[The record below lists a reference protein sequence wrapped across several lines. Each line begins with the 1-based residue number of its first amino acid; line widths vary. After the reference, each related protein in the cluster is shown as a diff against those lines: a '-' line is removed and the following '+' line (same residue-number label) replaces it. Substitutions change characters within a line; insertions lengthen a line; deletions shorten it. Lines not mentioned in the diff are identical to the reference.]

1 MGRRLLGATI
11 LLSLVDVLQAFAIE
25 KKGDVFKKM
34 ACPAFLIFE
43 NVAYLADMTFE
54 LPCKCKPEE
63 TSSVVWYFQKNLHS
77 HETTVL
83 TDFNGTVIVDSS
95 HIRVGSDLLKRFSIR
110 MFSLL
115 VFRAQVRDSGHY
127 LCGTKDGLFFYGYDV
142 DVQPTRQIT
151 VAFLDK
157 DQHVQEDFTGKEFT
171 LFTTFWD
178 WTSCDRCGVRG
189 EQRRIGLCY
198 VQSAQLK
205 PRYRTALPNVTS
217 CGSRAVPAHFQ
228 RLLHLRSPEVAIRS
242 CLAPCPEKEVPEEGV
257 QSISNII
264 YKVGE
269 KPHLPR
275 VPIQYHSQPPKSDLV
290 ITCPGARPEHAVAWD
305 KGSVRLYRSHYLEG
319 VRKHMRLFIDH
330 GNHLHLQQLHRKDKA
345 TYFCWREGEL
355 VAGFQLSVPF
365 QPRRQRSPSDPESI
379 FVMRAVGISFAII
392 TGIFFLIHIIH
403 TCHCRWQVLR
413 KPAK

>member
-1 MGRRLLGATI
+1 MGTRLLGAAV
-11 LLSLVDVLQAFAIE
+11 LLSLVVALQAYAIE

-34 ACPAFLIFE
+34 ACPAFLMFE

-63 TSSVVWYFQKNLHS
+63 ASSVVWYFQKNLHS

-83 TDFNGTVIVDSS
+83 TDFNGTVTVDSS
-95 HIRVGSDLLKRFSIR
+95 NVRAGSDLLKRFSIR
-110 MFSLL
+110 MFSLI

-127 LCGTKDGLFFYGYDV
+127 LCGTKEGLFFYGYDV

-151 VAFLDK
+151 VAFLDNE
-157 DQHVQEDFTGKEFT
+157 QHVQEDYTAKEFT

-198 VQSAQLK
+198 VQSAQLN

-217 CGSRAVPAHFQ
+217 CGSRAVPAHFGS
-228 RLLHLRSPEVAIRS
+228 LIHLRSPEVAIRS

-257 QSISNII
+257 KSISNIV
-264 YKVGE
+264 YKLGE
-269 KPHLPR
+269 KPQVPH
-275 VPIQYHSQPPKSDLV
+275 VPIQYHSQPSQSDLV

-305 KGSVRLYRSHYLEG
+305 KGSVRLYRSYYLVG
-319 VRKHMRLFIDH
+319 VRKHMRVFIDH
-330 GNHLHLQQLHRKDKA
+330 GNHLHLQRLRRRDRA

-355 VAGFQLSVPF
+355 VAGFQLSVTF
-365 QPRRQRSPSDPESI
+365 QPRRQRSPTDPESI
-379 FVMRAVGISFAII
+379 FVMRAVGISFAVI
-392 TGIFFLIHIIH
+392 TSIFFLIHVSR
-403 TCHCRWQVLR
+403 CCCQVFR
-413 KPAK
+413 KPAKL

>member
-1 MGRRLLGATI
+1 MGTRLLGATI
-11 LLSLVDVLQAFAIE
+11 LLSLVDVLGAFAIE
-25 KKGDVFKKM
+25 KKGDVFKKT

-43 NVAYLADMTFE
+43 NVAYLADMTLE

-63 TSSVVWYFQKNLHS
+63 ASSVVWYFQKNLHS
-77 HETTVL
+77 HETMVL

-95 HIRVGSDLLKRFSIR
+95 HIRAGSDLLKRFSIR
-110 MFSLL
+110 MFSLI

-127 LCGTKDGLFFYGYDV
+127 LCGTKEGLFFYGYDV
-142 DVQPTRQIT
+142 DVQPTRQIK
-151 VAFLDK
+151 VAFLDN
-157 DQHVQEDFTGKEFT
+157 DEHVQEDYTGKEFT

-198 VQSAQLK
+198 VQSAQLR
-205 PRYRTALPNVTS
+205 PRYRTALPNVSS
-217 CGSRAVPAHFQ
+217 CGSRALPPHFP
-228 RLLHLRSPEVAIRS
+228 RLIHLRSPEVAIRS
-242 CLAPCPEKEVPEEGV
+242 CLATCPKKEVPEEGV

-264 YKVGE
+264 YKVG
-269 KPHLPR
+269 KRPHLPR
-275 VPIQYHSQPPKSDLV
+275 VPIQYHSQPPKTDLV

-305 KGSVRLYRSHYLEG
+305 KGSVRLYRSHYLVG

-330 GNHLHLQQLHRKDKA
+330 GNHLHLQRVGRRDKA

-355 VAGFQLSVPF
+355 VAGFQLRVTY
-365 QPRRQRSPSDPESI
+365 QPRRQRGLTDPESI

-392 TGIFFLIHIIH
+392 TGIFFLIHMSHYIS
-403 TCHCRWQVLR
+403 RMLW
-413 KPAK
+413 KPPK

>member
-1 MGRRLLGATI
+1 MGTRLLGATV

-25 KKGDVFKKM
+25 KKGDVFKKT

-43 NVAYLADMTFE
+43 NVAYLAEMTFE

-63 TSSVVWYFQKNLHS
+63 ASSVVWYFQKNLHS

-83 TDFNGTVIVDSS
+83 TDFNGTVTVDSS
-95 HIRVGSDLLKRFSIR
+95 HIRAGSDLLERFSIR
-110 MFSLL
+110 MFSLI
-115 VFRAQVRDSGHY
+115 VFRAQVGDSGHY
-127 LCGTKDGLFFYGYDV
+127 LCGTKEGLFFYGYDV
-142 DVQPTRQIT
+142 DVQPTRHIR
-151 VAFLDK
+151 VAFLDD
-157 DQHVQEDFTGKEFT
+157 DQHVQEDYTAKEFT

-178 WTSCDRCGVRG
+178 WSSCDRCGVRG

-205 PRYRTALPNVTS
+205 ARYRTALPNVTS
-217 CGSRAVPAHFQ
+217 CGSRAVPA
-228 RLLHLRSPEVAIRS
+228 RLGHLIHLRSPEVAIRS

-264 YKVGE
+264 YKLGK
-269 KPHLPR
+269 KPQLPR
-275 VPIQYHSQPPKSDLV
+275 VPIQYHKQDPKTDLV

-305 KGSVRLYRSHYLEG
+305 KGSVRLYRSHYLVG
-319 VRKHMRLFIDH
+319 VRKYMRLFIDH
-330 GNHLHLQQLHRKDKA
+330 GNHLHIQRVHRRDKA

-365 QPRRQRSPSDPESI
+365 QPRRQRSPTDPESI
-379 FVMRAVGISFAII
+379 FVMRAVGISFAVI
-392 TGIFFLIHIIH
+392 TGIFFLIHLSRYI
-403 TCHCRWQVLR
+403 TWVFWKRGML
-413 KPAK
+413 

>member
-1 MGRRLLGATI
+1 MGTRLLGATM
-11 LLSLVDVLQAFAIE
+11 LLSLMDVLQAFAIE
-25 KKGDVFKKM
+25 KKGDVFKKT

-63 TSSVVWYFQKNLHS
+63 TSSVVWYFQKKLHS

-95 HIRVGSDLLKRFSIR
+95 DVRAGSDLLKRFSIR
-110 MFSLL
+110 MFSLI

-142 DVQPTRQIT
+142 DVQPTRHIT
-151 VAFLDK
+151 VAFLDN
-157 DQHVQEDFTGKEFT
+157 DQHVQEDYTGKEFT

-178 WTSCDRCGVRG
+178 WTRCDRCGVRG

-198 VQSAQLK
+198 VQSAQLQ

-217 CGSRAVPAHFQ
+217 CGSRAVPAHFG
-228 RLLHLRSPEVAIRS
+228 RLIHRRSPEVAVRS
-242 CLAPCPEKEVPEEGV
+242 CLAPCPEKELPEEGV
-257 QSISNII
+257 QSISNIV
-264 YKVGE
+264 YKLGE

-275 VPIQYHSQPPKSDLV
+275 VPIQYHRQPPKTDLV
-290 ITCPGARPEHAVAWD
+290 IRCPGARPEHAVAWD
-305 KGSVRLYRSHYLEG
+305 KGSMRLYRSHYLVG
-319 VRKHMRLFIDH
+319 VRKPMKLFIDH
-330 GNHLHLQQLHRKDKA
+330 GNHLHLRGVHRRDKG

-355 VAGFQLSVPF
+355 VAGFKLSVLF
-365 QPRRQRSPSDPESI
+365 EPRRQRSPTDPESI
-379 FVMRAVGISFAII
+379 FVIRAVGISFAVVI
-392 TGIFFLIHIIH
+392 GIFFLIHMSPYIA
-403 TCHCRWQVLR
+403 WVFK
-413 KPAK
+413 KPTKS

>member
-1 MGRRLLGATI
+1 MGMRLLGATI
-11 LLSLVDVLQAFAIE
+11 LLSLVDVLQAFALE
-25 KKGDVFKKM
+25 EKGDVFKKM

-43 NVAYLADMTFE
+43 NTAYLADMTFE
-54 LPCKCKPEE
+54 LPCKCKPKEA
-63 TSSVVWYFQKNLHS
+63 SSVVWYFQKNLHS

-95 HIRVGSDLLKRFSIR
+95 HVRRDSDLLKRFSIR

-115 VFRAQVRDSGHY
+115 VFQAQVRDSGHY
-127 LCGTKDGLFFYGYDV
+127 LCGTKEGLFFYGYDV

-157 DQHVQEDFTGKEFT
+157 DEHVQEDYTGKEFN

-217 CGSRAVPAHFQ
+217 CGSRAVPSHFP
-228 RLLHLRSPEVAIRS
+228 RLIHLRSPEVAIRS
-242 CLAPCPEKEVPEEGV
+242 CLAPCPEKEAPEEGV
-257 QSISNII
+257 QSISNIV
-264 YKVGE
+264 YKLGK
-269 KPHLPR
+269 KPQLPQ

-305 KGSVRLYRSHYLEG
+305 KGSTRLYRSHYLLG
-319 VRKHMRLFIDH
+319 VRKNMRLFIDH
-330 GNHLHLQQLHRKDKA
+330 GNHLHIQGVRRKDKG

-355 VAGFQLSVPF
+355 VAGFQLSVTF
-365 QPRRQRSPSDPESI
+365 QPRRQRSPTDPESI
-379 FVMRAVGISFAII
+379 FVMKAVGISFTVI
-392 TGIFFLIHIIH
+392 TGIFFLIHMSR
-403 TCHCRWQVLR
+403 CGYWVFR
-413 KPAK
+413 KPDKL

>member
-1 MGRRLLGATI
+1 MLGLLGATI

-25 KKGDVFKKM
+25 KKGDVFKKT

-63 TSSVVWYFQKNLHS
+63 ASSVVWYFQKNLHS

-83 TDFNGTVIVDSS
+83 TDFNGTVVVDSS
-95 HIRVGSDLLKRFSIR
+95 HVRAGSDLLKRFSIR
-110 MFSLL
+110 VFSLI
-115 VFRAQVRDSGHY
+115 VFRAQLGDSGHY
-127 LCGTKDGLFFYGYDV
+127 LCGTKEGLFFYGYDV
-142 DVQPTRQIT
+142 DVQPTKQIA

-157 DQHVQEDFTGKEFT
+157 DQHVQEDYAGKEFT

-178 WTSCDRCGVRG
+178 WSGCDRCGVRG

-198 VQSAQLK
+198 VQSARLK

-217 CGSRAVPAHFQ
+217 CGSSAVPAPFQ
-228 RLLHLRSPEVAIRS
+228 RLTRLRSPEVAIRS
-242 CLAPCPEKEVPEEGV
+242 CLAPCPEREIPKEGV

-264 YKVGE
+264 YKLGE
-269 KPHLPR
+269 KPELPR
-275 VPIQYHSQPPKSDLV
+275 VPIQYHRQPPRSDLV
-290 ITCPGARPEHAVAWD
+290 IRCPGARPEHAVAWD
-305 KGSVRLYRSHYLEG
+305 KGSVRLYRSRYLLG

-330 GNHLHLQQLHRKDKA
+330 GNHLHLQRLRRRDKA
-345 TYFCWREGEL
+345 TYFCWRQGEL
-355 VAGFQLSVPF
+355 VAGFQLTVTF
-365 QPRRQRSPSDPESI
+365 QPRRQRSPADPESV

-392 TGIFFLIHIIH
+392 VGIFFLIHLSH
-403 TCHCRWQVLR
+403 WSSQVFG
-413 KPAK
+413 KVAKS

>member
-1 MGRRLLGATI
+1 MGTRLLGATI
-11 LLSLVDVLQAFAIE
+11 LLSLVDVVQAFAIE
-25 KKGDVFKKM
+25 KKGDVFKKT
-34 ACPAFLIFE
+34 ACPAFLTFE

-95 HIRVGSDLLKRFSIR
+95 HVRAGSDLLQRFSIR
-110 MFSLL
+110 MFSLI

-127 LCGTKDGLFFYGYDV
+127 LCGTKAGLFFYGYDV

-157 DQHVQEDFTGKEFT
+157 DQHVQEDHAEEEFN

-205 PRYRTALPNVTS
+205 PRYRTALPNVSS
-217 CGSRAVPAHFQ
+217 CGSRAVPARFG
-228 RLLHLRSPEVAIRS
+228 RLTRLRSPEVAIRS
-242 CLAPCPEKEVPEEGV
+242 CLAPCSAKETPKEGV
-257 QSISNII
+257 QSISNIV
-264 YKVGE
+264 YKLGK
-269 KPHLPR
+269 KPELPR
-275 VPIQYHSQPPKSDLV
+275 VPIQYHNQLPKTDLV
-290 ITCPGARPEHAVAWD
+290 IACPGARPEHAVAWD
-305 KGSVRLYRSHYLEG
+305 KGSVRLYRSFYLLG

-330 GNHLHLQQLHRKDKA
+330 GNHLHVQRVRRKDKG

-355 VAGFQLSVPF
+355 VAGFQLNVIF
-365 QPRRQRSPSDPESI
+365 QPRRQRSLTDPESI
-379 FVMRAVGISFAII
+379 FVMRAVGISFAVII
-392 TGIFFLIHIIH
+392 GVFFLIHLSR
-403 TCHCRWQVLR
+403 CSSRLLG
-413 KPAK
+413 KAAKS